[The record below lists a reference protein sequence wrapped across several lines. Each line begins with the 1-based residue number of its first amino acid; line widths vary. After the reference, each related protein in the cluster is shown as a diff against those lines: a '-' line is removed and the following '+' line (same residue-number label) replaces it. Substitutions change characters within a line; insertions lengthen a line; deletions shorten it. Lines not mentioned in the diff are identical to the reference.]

1 MTERQLSTCQSC
13 GASIL
18 WVRTLSKR
26 RMPLDA
32 DPKPTG
38 NVVIVKHVNG
48 GEVGVYLSGSNLE
61 FYSDIKE
68 RYVSHFSTCPD
79 AKTWR
84 RRD

>member
-1 MTERQLSTCQSC
+1 M
-13 GASIL
+13 GN
-18 WVRTLSKR
+18 K

-32 DPKPTG
+32 EPVPTG
-38 NVVIVKHVNG
+38 MIVIVKHVDG
-48 GEVGVYLSGSNLE
+48 GDVAVHLTAGNLE
-61 FYSDIKE
+61 FYHDIKE